1 MEIILAAVGRLKA
14 EEAALFQRYWQRLRW
29 KARLVE
35 LPEKGDKAQ
44 EAKAL
49 EKACTAS
56 PLWVCLDERGQDWD
70 SPRFAAWLG
79 SEFEAGHKPIAF
91 MIGGAAGL
99 APDLRQR
106 AQVKLRLGAMTWPHQ
121 IARVLLAEQLY
132 RAQTILD
139 GHPYHKV

>member
-1 MEIILAAVGRLKA
+1 MDIILAAVGRLKA

-49 EKACTAS
+49 EKACAAS

-70 SPRFAAWLG
+70 SPRFATWLG
-79 SEFEAGHKPIAF
+79 QALDADRKPVAFISPLTKSRMHDSLPARFERGTCRWRW
-91 MIGGAAGL
+91 GV
-99 APDLRQR
+99 RQS
-106 AQVKLRLGAMTWPHQ
+106 VKV
-121 IARVLLAEQLY
+121 I
-132 RAQTILD
+132 
-139 GHPYHKV
+139 